1 MVDRKSMGVTQTERM
16 LAEYCERSFL
26 KLWSYANP
34 YKDDGHELC
43 DLLAVFENRV
53 FIFFDREMTL
63 DPTSDK
69 DPQVLWDRW
78 RRSAIDKQVKTAHG
92 AERYLRSGRPVF
104 LDAKAKSSFPVP
116 INVDSAIFHKIIV
129 AHGAKEACERASDSN
144 VYGSIGISYSESEG
158 SASFPFLVNVDRRA
172 VVHIFDSHNLP
183 IIFDE
188 LDTVYDF
195 ATYLDTKTAAVERY
209 DVLSYAGEEDLLA
222 HYFLNF
228 DEVTKRH
235 VIGSRD
241 QSINVVMIGEG
252 EWRDFVNSNTYAA
265 TGKANE
271 DSYFWD
277 ELIQR
282 TCENAINGTL
292 TGNSELPRGPSAIT
306 EMAKEP
312 RFMRR
317 VLVAKIK
324 EAVVEFPAATGGIQR
339 KVTFLPSYHEGSAYV
354 FLQLNAPPGFRSE
367 PDYRQ
372 KRQTLLEIAC
382 GAAKN
387 KFPLLKK
394 VIGIAIDAP
403 KYVRENSED
412 FILLPCEEWSEET
425 RAHYAKANEGIEFF
439 QSDSLVSK
447 SLKATEFI
455 NT

>member
-1 MVDRKSMGVTQTERM
+1 MGVTQTERM
-16 LAEYCERSFL
+16 LAQYCERSFL

-34 YKDDGHELC
+34 HKDDGHELC
-43 DLLAVFENRV
+43 DLLAVFENHV

-92 AERYLRSGRPVF
+92 AERYLRSGRSVF
-104 LDAKAKSSFPVP
+104 LDAKAKSSFPIP
-116 INVDSAIFHKIIV
+116 INIDSAIFHKIVV

-144 VYGSIGISYSESEG
+144 VYGSIGISYSESEV

-172 VVHIFDSHNLP
+172 IVHIFDSHNLP

-195 ATYLDTKTAAVERY
+195 AKYLDTKTAAVQRY

-228 DEVTKRH
+228 DEVSKRH
-235 VIGSRD
+235 VIGPRD
-241 QSINVVMIGEG
+241 QSVNMVMIGEG
-252 EWRDFVNSNTYAA
+252 EWRDFENSNTYAA
-265 TGKANE
+265 TRKANV

-292 TGNSELPRGPSAIT
+292 TGNSELPRGPSAIA

-317 VLVAKIK
+317 VLVEKIK
-324 EAVVEFPAATGGIQR
+324 EAVVEFPEATGGIQR

-354 FLQLNAPPGFRSE
+354 FLQLNAPPEFRSK

-372 KRQTLLEIAC
+372 KRQALLEIAC
-382 GAAKN
+382 GAAKH

-412 FILLPCEEWSEET
+412 FILLPCEEWSEEMH
-425 RAHYAKANEGIEFF
+425 AHYVKANEGFEFF
-439 QSDSLVSK
+439 QSDTLVSK
-447 SLKATEFI
+447 SLKASEFI
-455 NT
+455 NTEPQ